1 MLHGEGGWS
10 LAVIQCNGQ
19 VFFESASIGS
29 NKWRPTGY
37 LNVFS
42 ILTQWL
48 QWSNVRLLF
57 LSLFLP
63 CHPITTQFLGHH
75 RHPCP
80 FQPKIKHFALR
91 GPCRCHR
98 HTDGYFTTTC
108 HALRSSCTSP
118 AFRKGHSIAAK
129 LGWRSLKYHCC
140 NLKQTQTFETGCLT
154 LVLKRM
160 TCELRLPWNS
170 LSLEQIRCPGLV
182 DPCVQASKSW
192 QI

>member
-1 MLHGEGGWS
+1 MPFTCGNQCDLARCACSCS
-10 LAVIQCNGQ
+10 LWLWHLIAIICCMVR
-19 VFFESASIGS
+19 VVEALRWFSAMARFFFESASIGS
-29 NKWRPTGY
+29 DKWRPTGY

-42 ILTQWL
+42 TLTQWL
-48 QWSNVRLLF
+48 QWSNVCLLF

-80 FQPKIKHFALR
+80 FQPKITHVALR

-129 LGWRSLKYHCC
+129 LGWRSLKYRK
-140 NLKQTQTFETGCLT
+140 LQ
-154 LVLKRM
+154 
-160 TCELRLPWNS
+160 P
-170 LSLEQIRCPGLV
+170 
-182 DPCVQASKSW
+182 
-192 QI
+192 